1 MITIRD
7 GDDGCHGRWGS
18 FGIIAPILLVI
29 AACTPPA
36 ADPPPSGAFA
46 FGVYGDG
53 PYFFW
58 ENGRH
63 RRLLAD
69 VTASDLEWL
78 VHIGD
83 ILWTPCSDDAF
94 LDRRARMDTLEL
106 PVVYTPGDNEWTD
119 CHEDAPGGYD
129 TLERL
134 AALRRV
140 FFDDP
145 HTSLGGRPMPLLSQ
159 AATPDYPDFPEN
171 ARWSR
176 GGFVFA
182 TVHIVG
188 SANGTLVFEGR
199 TAAHDAE
206 VLRRTE
212 AAVAWLD
219 GTFAAAR
226 ADSATGVVIIA
237 HGNVAL
243 ETGGTWGEWGSEPYE
258 PFVTALKRHVSGFP
272 GPVLFIHGDSHEQR
286 VDQPLRDSAG
296 AVHPNFTRLET
307 FGSPDIGWV
316 RVVVDTIG
324 GRFLEFEPRL
334 MRGWF

>member
-1 MITIRD
+1 MR
-7 GDDGCHGRWGS
+7 HGSGAASWL
-18 FGIIAPILLVI
+18 ATLAACAWLLM

-36 ADPPPSGAFA
+36 ADPPPDGAFA

-53 PYFFW
+53 PYYFW
-58 ENGRH
+58 EDARH

-69 VTASDLEWL
+69 AEASDIDWL
-78 VHIGD
+78 IHVGD
-83 ILWTPCSDDAF
+83 ILWVPCSDDAF
-94 LDRRARMDTLEL
+94 RQRRALLDSVEL
-106 PVVYTPGDNEWTD
+106 AVVYTPGDNEWTD
-119 CHEDAPGGYD
+119 CRGEIAGGYD
-129 TLERL
+129 PLERL
-134 AALRRV
+134 GALRRI
-140 FFDDP
+140 FFADP
-145 HTSLGGRPMPLLSQ
+145 GSSLGGRPMPLLSQ

-188 SANGTLVFEGR
+188 TANAMWSFPGS
-199 TAAHDAE
+199 TAAHRDAA
-206 VLRRTE
+206 LRRTD

-219 GTFAAAR
+219 ETFVAAR
-226 ADSATGVVIIA
+226 ADSAKGVVIIA

-243 ETGGTWGEWGSEPYE
+243 ETGGVWADSDIQPYQR
-258 PFVTALKRHVSGFP
+258 FVAALEAHVAAFP
-272 GPVLFIHGDSHEQR
+272 GPVLFIHGDSHDQR

-296 AVHPNFTRLET
+296 VVHANFTRLET

-316 RVVVDTIG
+316 RVVVDTVG
-324 GRFLEFEPRL
+324 ARFVAFEPRL

>member
-1 MITIRD
+1 MTS
-7 GDDGCHGRWGS
+7 GVGWACLAVS
-18 FGIIAPILLVI
+18 VFGLA
-29 AACTPPA
+29 AACTPPPA
-36 ADPPPSGAFA
+36 EPPPADAFA

-53 PYFFW
+53 PYYFW
-58 ENGRH
+58 ENGRY

-69 VTASDLEWL
+69 VAASDIEWF

-83 ILWTPCSDDAF
+83 ILWTPCSDEAF
-94 LDRRARMDTLEL
+94 RERRASLDALAL

-119 CHEDAPGGYD
+119 CHEAAPGGYD

-145 HTSLGGRPMPLLSQ
+145 HTSLGGRPMQLLSQ
-159 AATPDYPDFPEN
+159 AATPDYADFPEN
-171 ARWSR
+171 ARWSH

-188 SANGTLVFEGR
+188 SANGTLIFEGR
-199 TAAHDAE
+199 TPAHDAE

-212 AAVAWLD
+212 AGVAWLD

-226 ADSATGVVIIA
+226 ADSAEGVVIFA
-237 HGNVAL
+237 HGNVSL
-243 ETGGTWGEWGSEPYE
+243 ERGGAWGEWGSEPYE
-258 PFVTALKRHVSGFP
+258 PFVTALEKQVAVFP

-296 AVHPNFTRLET
+296 VVHANFTRLET

-316 RVVVDTIG
+316 RVVVDTLG

>member
-1 MITIRD
+1 MKHRAVL
-7 GDDGCHGRWGS
+7 GARAG
-18 FGIIAPILLVI
+18 LLSTATLLAI

-36 ADPPPSGAFA
+36 ADPLSSGAYA

-63 RRLLAD
+63 RRLLEDAA
-69 VTASDLEWL
+69 ASDLEWL

-94 LDRRARMDTLEL
+94 RERRALLDAVEL

-119 CHEDAPGGYD
+119 CHEEGSGGYD
-129 TLERL
+129 PLERL
-134 AALRRV
+134 DALRSV

-145 HTSLGGRPMPLLSQ
+145 ERSLGGRPMQLLSQ
-159 AATPDYPDFPEN
+159 ASTPDYPDFPEN
-171 ARWSR
+171 TRWSR

-188 SANGTLVFEGR
+188 SANGTLTFANR

-212 AAVAWLD
+212 AAVAWLER
-219 GTFAAAR
+219 TFATAH
-226 ADSATGVVIIA
+226 ADSAKGVVIIA
-237 HGNVAL
+237 HGNVSL
-243 ETGGTWGEWGSEPYE
+243 ERGGAWGDWGSEPYG
-258 PFVTALKRHVSGFP
+258 PFVSALEHHVAGFA

-286 VDQPLRDSAG
+286 VDQPLHDSTG
-296 AVHPNFTRLET
+296 VVHANFTRLET

-316 RVVVDTIG
+316 RVVVDTVG
-324 GRFLEFEPRL
+324 GRFVEFEPRL